1 MLSAKELVHTQHPP
15 MAPAW
20 VVRNRLVAAA
30 LLALVAVGAAT
41 GCEKARQER
50 AERELKT
57 QIATAIERYSS
68 ASDSANVTHKEVIDA
83 FAAANASTSVPEYK
97 AALRTKVLPAMDDFV
112 NKLAAIPTE
121 TAELKTIHGQLT
133 EAYRRARDE
142 IAEFE
147 QALATAAE
155 LGKFDAIRAT
165 LQRAVAG
172 YRTKLTQYYRLHDR
186 QLRVDAVRPAEA
198 PTPSAPVAD
207 PVAAPVAARVA
218 AAMSAS
224 ATQSAP

>member
-1 MLSAKELVHTQHPP
+1 MPSASELGQTQHQPA
-15 MAPAW
+15 APERA
-20 VVRNRLVAAA
+20 VRNPLVAAA
-30 LLALVAVGAAT
+30 LMALLVAGAGT

-50 AERELKT
+50 AEREVKT

-83 FAAANASTSVPEYK
+83 FAAANASTSVPDYK

-121 TAELKTIHGQLT
+121 TAELKAIHGQLT

-155 LGKFDAIRAT
+155 LGKFDTIRAT
-165 LQRAVAG
+165 LQRAVAD

-198 PTPSAPVAD
+198 PTLTAPVAV
-207 PVAAPVAARVA
+207 PVATPLP
-218 AAMSAS
+218 AS